1 MGRHAARAGRPDR
14 RAVAGILCL
23 VLAALTVTIP
33 LALMIG
39 NGRAASQL
47 TGAHAQAVENADTKR
62 VAREYAAARAYNR
75 RLYERGQSVLGE
87 ARDPWTGASG
97 SGSDASYRRQLDFP
111 SDGIM
116 STVRYP
122 RLGIDLPIRHGTS
135 QATLDAGAGHMYGT
149 SLPVGGGSTH
159 TVISAHS
166 GLADR
171 LMFDRL
177 RGLGGEARKGDVF
190 YLVTAGHTLAY
201 RVVDISVVDPSDFS
215 KLRIVDGRDLAT
227 LLTCTPYGVND
238 KGGGAE
244 RAGATRATAPGT
256 YNGRR
261 GRFRAFPF
269 PSGPSASLPCSGG
282 SPLGRMGF
290 PIILEAGDLLDPC
303 PFLLKHEAFHRGD
316 QPNKAPLRLF
326 SYTLLTPCPHLS
338 AKDNGLCSIRASRRR
353 CLSSSAKRSG
363 RLSSMSNSSSRRT
376 IPETRRM

>member
-1 MGRHAARAGRPDR
+1 LGRHAARTGRPDR
-14 RAVAGILCL
+14 RAVAGLLCL

-75 RLYERGQSVLGE
+75 RLHERGQSVLGE
-87 ARDPWTGASG
+87 ARDPWTGLSG
-97 SGSDASYRRQLDFP
+97 SGSDAGYQRQLDFP
-111 SDGIM
+111 PDGIM

-149 SLPVGGGSTH
+149 SLPVGGRSTH

-238 KGGGAE
+238 KRLLVTGE
-244 RAGATRATAPGT
+244 RVKTPARTSETGNARTDRTYLWLTACIAAAWLAVATAAVLAVR
-256 YNGRR
+256 GRR
-261 GRFRAFPF
+261 G
-269 PSGPSASLPCSGG
+269 G
-282 SPLGRMGF
+282 
-290 PIILEAGDLLDPC
+290 
-303 PFLLKHEAFHRGD
+303 
-316 QPNKAPLRLF
+316 
-326 SYTLLTPCPHLS
+326 T
-338 AKDNGLCSIRASRRR
+338 RRR
-353 CLSSSAKRSG
+353 HARHG
-363 RLSSMSNSSSRRT
+363 PRDA
-376 IPETRRM
+376 

>member
-1 MGRHAARAGRPDR
+1 MGRHAARTGRPDR
-14 RAVAGILCL
+14 RAVAGLLCL

-75 RLYERGQSVLGE
+75 RLHERGQSVLGE
-87 ARDPWTGASG
+87 ARDPWTGLSG
-97 SGSDASYRRQLDFP
+97 SGSDAGYQRQLDFP
-111 SDGIM
+111 PDGIM

-149 SLPVGGGSTH
+149 SLPVGGRSTH

-238 KGGGAE
+238 KRLLVTGE
-244 RAGATRATAPGT
+244 RVKTPARTSETGNARTDRTYLWLTACIAAAWLAVATAPVLAVR
-256 YNGRR
+256 GRR
-261 GRFRAFPF
+261 G
-269 PSGPSASLPCSGG
+269 G
-282 SPLGRMGF
+282 
-290 PIILEAGDLLDPC
+290 
-303 PFLLKHEAFHRGD
+303 
-316 QPNKAPLRLF
+316 
-326 SYTLLTPCPHLS
+326 T
-338 AKDNGLCSIRASRRR
+338 RRR
-353 CLSSSAKRSG
+353 HARHG
-363 RLSSMSNSSSRRT
+363 PRDA
-376 IPETRRM
+376 